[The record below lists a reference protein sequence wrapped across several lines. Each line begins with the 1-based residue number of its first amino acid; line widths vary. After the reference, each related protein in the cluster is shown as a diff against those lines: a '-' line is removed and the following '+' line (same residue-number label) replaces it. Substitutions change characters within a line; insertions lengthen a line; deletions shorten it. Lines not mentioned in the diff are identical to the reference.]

1 MYCCPTMPHSVL
13 CVCMHASSGVALRT
27 LMREI
32 LPMSRAMSRTLVCL
46 FCVEGE
52 VAEGSLHGLLGSGE

>member
-13 CVCMHASSGVALRT
+13 CVYMHASSGVALRT